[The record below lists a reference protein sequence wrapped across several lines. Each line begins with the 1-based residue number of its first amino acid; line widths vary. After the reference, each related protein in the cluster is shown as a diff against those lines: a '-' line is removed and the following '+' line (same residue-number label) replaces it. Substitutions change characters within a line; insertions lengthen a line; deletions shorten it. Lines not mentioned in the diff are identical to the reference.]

1 MMIRIANSDGDNAVR
16 ISTTAV
22 QTLLLI
28 QVKIL
33 FRVLIIPR

>member
-1 MMIRIANSDGDNAVR
+1 MMIRIANSDGDNTVH